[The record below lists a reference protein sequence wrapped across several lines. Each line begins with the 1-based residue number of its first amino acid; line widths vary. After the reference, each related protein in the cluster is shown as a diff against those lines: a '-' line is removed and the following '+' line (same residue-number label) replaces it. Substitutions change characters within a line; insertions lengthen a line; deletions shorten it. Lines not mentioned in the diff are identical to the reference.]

1 METREL
7 PKAAQELV
15 KIATENGWHVQV
27 RPNVDTGGSA
37 YVEIDVARDKPLWYF
52 RLCWHTRPTKGKT
65 FRLFSKIYRHVP
77 IEGRGTYWSDL
88 PSLKWVLAKIEANPV
103 QTETGAKPKTGE

>member
-15 KIATENGWHVQV
+15 KIATENGWKVIV
-27 RPNVDTGGSA
+27 RHDSDTGGNPLVS
-37 YVEIDVARDKPLWYF
+37 IDVARDVPLWYF
-52 RLCWHTRPTKGKT
+52 RLTWHTRPTKGKT
-65 FRLFSKIYRHVP
+65 YRLFSKIYRHVP

-88 PSLKWVLAKIEANPV
+88 PSLKWVTTKIIANPV
-103 QTETGAKPKTGE
+103 QDGTETGEATS